1 LRSAKAAF
9 GLFLTCILNLLQFW
23 LSVSVLLSWV
33 MKSAY
38 FFPVPYIPIRPAELL
53 ATAAGA
59 SGNANVLG
67 NYGINIG
74 PMIVSWF
81 FRYMNGKLE
90 NFMGR
95 SLQQRMNE
103 INKEKRKAT
112 KAEQKEVRRQQEETL
127 RQERKEAR
135 RARRV
140 ERELKKQEAA
150 AATETQEAAA
160 ATETVDAKGS
170 TSGNDSPSLDTPRE
184 ENLDQNRPI
193 EKVYAAM
200 DELD

>member
-1 LRSAKAAF
+1 
-9 GLFLTCILNLLQFW
+9 
-23 LSVSVLLSWV
+23 
-33 MKSAY
+33 MKSEY

-59 SGNANVLG
+59 SGNANALG

-74 PMIVSWF
+74 PMIISWF

-112 KAEQKEVRRQQEETL
+112 KAEQKEVRRQQEEIL

-135 RARRV
+135 RVRRA

-150 AATETQEAAA
+150 S

-170 TSGNDSPSLDTPRE
+170 TAGKDSPSLDTPRA
-184 ENLDQNRPI
+184 ENLDQTRPV
-193 EKVYAAM
+193 ETVYTAM